1 MRKRMTVRHS
11 PPLRCRQRGIALLVM
26 TVIVAIGASWLL
38 VSTFNAASNRTA
50 QSRHDNARVLAE
62 AKHALSGWMI
72 RQAVEAGENNPG
84 RLPCPEAAAY
94 IGTANEGIAAG
105 NCTLPAVGRLPWR
118 TLGLPKLRDAS
129 GEPLWYVVSPG
140 WALPTVVSTLTINS
154 NSLGQLTLD
163 GTANAAAALVIAPGA
178 AMDVQASPG
187 CTARTQSRNA
197 LTPDFRDY
205 LECENAASPVDA
217 SFVTHKPAVSFNDQ
231 VVALTTR
238 DLLPGLEAAIMK
250 RIEREV
256 VPVLRTVYVGS
267 PATCLLAQR
276 HWGITETNPVAP
288 CAPTPPNPAIPYARP
303 VFPYPAPFIQTH
315 ESDTGAPLYDDQYFD
330 RFRGQVGTF
339 QGVLPFN
346 RTQGC
351 DPVTER
357 RCLPGL
363 IGWTTSPWA
372 YEAGGWG
379 TIEGADPLNCFWEGD
394 ARVCEG
400 TYKEDAVCSD
410 PACGGLVIGLTATF
424 SNVALGLRALDGTKV
439 EIFAHNDPLPFD
451 ESIAESGPTTASV
464 SLASNGTATVTVTG
478 TVPNVDSRGWGTH
491 AVFRLR
497 LRREVIGDHALLD
510 PNDPTTGW
518 FVRNEWY
525 RLLYYAIAQGHAA
538 VSLPSPACT
547 TGTNCLTV
555 GAAPDNNKR
564 VLLVLEGRSLGT
576 QVRPSAALSDFLETT
591 ENTDT
596 DALFE
601 QPRVTASVND
611 RVIVVDQN

>member
-1 MRKRMTVRHS
+1 MGKRMTIRHS
-11 PPLRCRQRGIALLVM
+11 PVLRRRQRGIALLVM

-38 VSTFNAASNRTA
+38 VSTLNAASNRTA

-129 GEPLWYVVSPG
+129 GEPLWYAVSPG

-154 NSLGQLTLD
+154 NSAGQLTLD

-178 AMDVQASPG
+178 ALNVQASPG
-187 CTARTQSRNA
+187 CTARVQSRNA

-205 LECENAASPVDA
+205 LECENATSPADA
-217 SFVTHKPAVSFNDQ
+217 SFVTNKPATSFNDQ
-231 VVALTTR
+231 VVTLTMR

-250 RIEREV
+250 RIEREI
-256 VPVLRTVYVGS
+256 VPALKSVYGGNFGVAA
-267 PATCLLAQR
+267 AT
-276 HWGITETNPVAP
+276 PVY
-288 CAPTPPNPAIPYARP
+288 PYA
-303 VFPYPAPFIQTH
+303 APFA
-315 ESDTGAPLYDDQYFD
+315 DPGPGA
-330 RFRGQVGTF
+330 GTSNF
-339 QGVLPFN
+339 QGVSGTYQGLLPFN
-346 RTQGC
+346 QTRNCTASASN
-351 DPVTER
+351 P
-357 RCLPGL
+357 RCLPNL
-363 IGWTTSPWA
+363 VGWTFGPWA

-379 TIEGADPLNCFWEGD
+379 TIEGADPLDCYWEGD
-394 ARVCEG
+394 ARVCQG
-400 TYKEDAVCSD
+400 TYKEDSVCSD

-439 EIFAHNDPLPFD
+439 EIFAHDDPLPFD
-451 ESIAESGPTTASV
+451 EMIAVTGPTTVGVTLNADGS
-464 SLASNGTATVTVTG
+464 ATATVTG
-478 TVPNVDSRGWGTH
+478 TVPNINSQGWGTH
-491 AVFRLR
+491 AVFRMR
-497 LRREVIGDHALLD
+497 LRREVIGDHTLLD

-538 VSLPSPACT
+538 IGLPSPACT
-547 TGTNCLTV
+547 PGTNCLTV
-555 GAAPDNNKR
+555 GAAPDHNKR
-564 VLLVLEGRSLGT
+564 ALLLLEGRSLGT
-576 QVRPSAALSDFLETT
+576 QARPSAALSDFLETA
-591 ENTDT
+591 ENTDS

>member
-1 MRKRMTVRHS
+1 MGKRRTVRHS
-11 PPLRCRQRGIALLVM
+11 PVLRRRQRGIALLVM

-38 VSTFNAASNRTA
+38 VSALNAASNRTA

-72 RQAVEAGENNPG
+72 RQAVDAGENNPG
-84 RLPCPEAAAY
+84 RLLCPEAAAY
-94 IGTANEGIAAG
+94 IGTSNEGIAAG

-118 TLGLPKLRDAS
+118 TLGLPKLLDAS

-140 WALPTVVSTLTINS
+140 WALSNSTVPPLQTLINS
-154 NSLGQLTLD
+154 DSVGQLTLD
-163 GTANAAAALVIAPGA
+163 GSANAAAALVIAPGA
-178 AMDVQASPG
+178 ALNVQASPG
-187 CTARTQSRNA
+187 CTARVQSRNA

-205 LECENAASPVDA
+205 LECENATSPSDA
-217 SFVTHKPAVSFNDQ
+217 SFVTNKPATSFNDQ

-250 RIEREV
+250 RIEREITPALKSV
-256 VPVLRTVYVGS
+256 YGGNFNVSAATPVY
-267 PATCLLAQR
+267 
-276 HWGITETNPVAP
+276 
-288 CAPTPPNPAIPYARP
+288 PYA
-303 VFPYPAPFIQTH
+303 APFA
-315 ESDTGAPLYDDQYFD
+315 DPGPGA
-330 RFRGQVGTF
+330 GTSNY
-339 QGVLPFN
+339 QGVAATYQGLLPFN
-346 RTQGC
+346 QTQGC
-351 DPVTER
+351 TASASNP

-379 TIEGADPLNCFWEGD
+379 TIEGADPLDCYWDGD
-394 ARVCEG
+394 ARVCEA
-400 TYKEDAVCSD
+400 TYKEDSVCAD

-424 SNVALGLRALDGTKV
+424 SNVALGLRALDATKV

-451 ESIAESGPTTASV
+451 ELIAESGPTTASV

-478 TVPNVDSRGWGTH
+478 TVPNIDSRGWGTH
-491 AVFRLR
+491 AVFRMR
-497 LRREVIGDHALLD
+497 LKREVIGDHPLLD
-510 PNDPTTGW
+510 PSNPTTGW

-538 VSLPSPACT
+538 ASLPSPACT

-555 GAAPDNNKR
+555 GAAPDDNKR

-576 QVRPSAALSDFLETT
+576 QARPSAALSDFLETT
-591 ENTDT
+591 ENTNTDT
-596 DALFE
+596 LFE